1 MSSEKNSY
9 RLPMTIAYAIDQVKQ
24 GNYVLPGIQ
33 RKFVWTTEQIECL
46 FDSIMQ
52 DYPINTLMLWH
63 ISDGKEGESLRIDY
77 PFYSFITNYKE
88 RYKTENEAVSVIGTN
103 PLYAVIDGQQRL
115 TSLHIGLNGTYAA
128 HRKYRGWED
137 TPENFPK
144 LRLYLDLLGQ
154 PDTDSDYGYPFKFMT
169 KDKAITDQEN
179 NHWWYPVGQI
189 LRAKDPKYVSRY
201 LIDNKLTNYDVAFDR
216 MELLRDRLLKDERV
230 SFYVQEDQDQD
241 KVLEIFTR
249 TNSGGVPLT
258 KSDLIMAIASSNW
271 EDMRDNVEQLVTQIN
286 TNTGFHIDK
295 DLVLRTFL
303 VCYGKDVK
311 FKVENFGKSQVDILA
326 QHWTTLSLA
335 ISNTFT
341 FLQRQGFDDRT
352 LRARN
357 AVIPIVQYFIQTNQF
372 ADIDKTTFGQIST
385 AQQPVVEDILKWLNI
400 SLLKGIFGGQTDNLL
415 SGLRDVIRKSSTP
428 THFPLKEIRVR
439 FKGSRKD
446 YSLGQEA
453 IEGLLESE
461 YGTHEATYILHLLHG
476 RLDPALHYEQDHLH
490 PASFFKEDESL
501 PKKEREAAL
510 QKKLSEVFS
519 DPEDIDF
526 AMDPRNWNS
535 VLNLQL
541 LEKRENIDK
550 TLTPLDTWAKGHGLN
565 GSFFLVPPDTDLSI
579 RNFHGFINMRRAE
592 LTKRL
597 TALLMD

>member
-9 RLPMTIAYAIDQVKQ
+9 RLPVTIGYAIDQVKQ
-24 GNYVLPGIQ
+24 GHYVLPGIQ
-33 RKFVWTTEQIECL
+33 RKFVWTPEQIECL

-63 ISDGKEGESLRIDY
+63 ISDGKEGEALRTDY

-88 RYKTENEAVSVIGTN
+88 RYKTENEAASVIGTN

-144 LRLYLDLLGQ
+144 MRLYLDLLGQ
-154 PDTDSDYGYPFKFMT
+154 PDTDSDYAYPFKFMAE
-169 KDKAITDQEN
+169 DKAVKDPEN
-179 NHWWYPVGQI
+179 NHWWYPVGEI
-189 LRAKDPKYVSRY
+189 LLAEDPKYVSRY
-201 LIDNKLTNYDVAFDR
+201 LLKNNLTDYDVAFDR

-230 SFYVQEDQDQD
+230 NFYVQEDQDQD

-271 EDMRDNVEQLVTQIN
+271 EDMRDNVEQLVVQIN

-326 QHWTTLSLA
+326 QNWPTLSSALY
-335 ISNTFT
+335 NTFA

-357 AVIPIVQYFIQTNQF
+357 AVIPIVQYIIQTNQF
-372 ADIDKTTFGQIST
+372 ADIGKTTFGQPST
-385 AQQPVVEDILKWLNI
+385 AQQPVVENILKWLNI
-400 SLLKGIFGGQTDNLL
+400 SLLKGIFGGQTDSLL
-415 SGLRDVIRKSSTP
+415 RGLRDEIRRSSTP
-428 THFPLKEIRVR
+428 THFPLEEIRAR
-439 FKGSRKD
+439 FKGTRKD
-446 YSLGQEA
+446 YSLDQNA
-453 IEGLLESE
+453 IAGLLESE
-461 YGTHEATYILHLLHG
+461 YGTPEAAYILHLLHG
-476 RLDPALHYEQDHLH
+476 RLDPSLHYEQDHLH

-501 PKKEREAAL
+501 SKKDRKATL
-510 QKKLSEVFS
+510 QEKLSSVFS
-519 DPEDIDF
+519 NLEDIDF

-550 TLTPLDTWAKGHGLN
+550 TLTPLDTWAKDHGLN
-565 GSFFLVPPDTDLSI
+565 GSSFLVPPDTDLSI
-579 RNFHGFINMRRAE
+579 RNFRGFINMRRSE

-597 TALLMD
+597 MDLLTD